1 MPQVHSHRV
10 GPGKAKLRL
19 EEFFE
24 EVVGTAV
31 SRHSGDGDVRFPV
44 GAAFRWT
51 TIMLKLNFN
60 RVVIDGYHT
69 IELGGDLG
77 GWLNESRVVS
87 GE

>member
-1 MPQVHSHRV
+1 
-10 GPGKAKLRL
+10 
-19 EEFFE
+19 
-24 EVVGTAV
+24 
-31 SRHSGDGDVRFPV
+31 
-44 GAAFRWT
+44 
-51 TIMLKLNFN
+51 MLKLNFN